1 MINLR
6 ISNNE
11 TETQIFL
18 QLSRVSKFASIYM
31 GGGERRTDGS
41 GYLISTWKLFKI
53 QKCRGSSMIV
63 PRLNL
68 NAKYTINLKASLNN
82 YRADLPAALT

>member
-31 GGGERRTDGS
+31 GGGGRGDGWEW
-41 GYLISTWKLFKI
+41 L
-53 QKCRGSSMIV
+53 
-63 PRLNL
+63 LN
-68 NAKYTINLKASLNN
+68 INLK
-82 YRADLPAALT
+82 TV

>member
-1 MINLR
+1 MRRKHKYFYN
-6 ISNNE
+6 
-11 TETQIFL
+11 IF
-18 QLSRVSKFASIYM
+18 RVSKFASIYM
-31 GGGERRTDGS
+31 GGMDGS

-53 QKCRGSSMIV
+53 QKSRGSSMIV

>member
-1 MINLR
+1 
-6 ISNNE
+6 
-11 TETQIFL
+11 
-18 QLSRVSKFASIYM
+18 M
-31 GGGERRTDGS
+31 GGGWEWLLNINLKTV
-41 GYLISTWKLFKI
+41 KI
-53 QKCRGSSMIV
+53 QKSRGSSMIV